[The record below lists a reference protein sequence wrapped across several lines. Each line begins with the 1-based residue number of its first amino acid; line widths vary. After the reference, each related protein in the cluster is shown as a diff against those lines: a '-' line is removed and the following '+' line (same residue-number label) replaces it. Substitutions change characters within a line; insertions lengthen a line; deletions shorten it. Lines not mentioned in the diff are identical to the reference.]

1 MLRKFGVSSPAL
13 TFVLLLGLVSLFADM
28 TYEGAR
34 SAAGPYLALLGA
46 SATAVGFIAGF
57 GELIGYGFRLVSGFV
72 SDRTGRYWP
81 VTLWGYGLNLM
92 AVPLLALTHRWE
104 LAALLIVLERLGK
117 GIRTPARDTMLSHA
131 TTSVGRGWG
140 FGLHEAMDQTG
151 AVLGPLIV
159 AGVLFLGGSY
169 RTGFAL
175 LAIPAVLALWVL
187 LVARSAYPQPR
198 ALEVSPPK
206 LGTAG
211 FGRQFWL
218 YLAAVSLVAAGFT
231 DFALIAFHFQK
242 QSVVPADWIPV
253 IYAAAMAAD
262 AVGALI
268 MGRLFDRFG
277 LLVLAVVSLLSAL
290 FAPLVFLYGL
300 SAAFVGTALWGL
312 GIGAQESIMRAAV
325 ANMVSA
331 ERRGTAY
338 GIFNAGYGVSWFVGS
353 ALMGIL
359 YDISIPLL
367 VSFSIVAEL
376 ASIPLFIIVHRWIQG
391 GDSGLP
397 QSRLTP

>member
-1 MLRKFGVSSPAL
+1 MLHRFGVSSPAL
-13 TFVLLLGLVSLFADM
+13 RFVLLLGLVSLLADM

-34 SAAGPYLALLGA
+34 SATGPYLALLGA
-46 SATAVGFIAGF
+46 SATAVGFVAGF

-81 VTLWGYGLNLM
+81 VTLWGYGLNLF

-104 LAALLIVLERLGK
+104 AAALLIVLERLGK

-131 TTSVGRGWG
+131 TARMGRGWG

-151 AVLGPLIV
+151 AMLGPLIV
-159 AGVLFLGGSY
+159 AGVLFVGESY

-175 LAIPAVLALWVL
+175 LAIPAFLALAVL
-187 LVARSAYPQPR
+187 LIARFSYPRPHE
-198 ALEVSPPK
+198 LEVSQPS
-206 LGTAG
+206 LETRG
-211 FGRQFWL
+211 FQRHFWL
-218 YLAAVSLVAAGFT
+218 YLVAVSLVAAGFT

-262 AVGALI
+262 SIGALI

-300 SAAFVGTALWGL
+300 SGAFVGTALWGL

-325 ANMVSA
+325 ANMVGA

-376 ASIPLFIIVHRWIQG
+376 ASIPLLIIVHRWIQG

>member
-1 MLRKFGVSSPAL
+1 MLRRFGVSSPAL

>member
-1 MLRKFGVSSPAL
+1 MLRRFGVSSPAL

-159 AGVLFLGGSY
+159 AGVLFRGGSY
-169 RTGFAL
+169 RTAFAL

-187 LVARSAYPQPR
+187 LTARSAYPQPR
-198 ALEVSPPK
+198 ELEVSPPK
-206 LGTAG
+206 LETAG

>member
-1 MLRKFGVSSPAL
+1 
-13 TFVLLLGLVSLFADM
+13 VLLLGLVSLFADM

-206 LGTAG
+206 LETAG

>member
-1 MLRKFGVSSPAL
+1 MLRRFGVSSPAL

-206 LGTAG
+206 LETAG